1 MGLSVVI
8 LAAGQ
13 GTRMRSA
20 LPKVLHKLAHKPL
33 VEHVIDRARQLGA
46 EDIHVVYGHGGDA
59 VPTTLAHCDVDWVK
73 QAQQLGTGHAVAQ
86 AIPHIP
92 AGREVLVLYG
102 DVPLTS
108 AEILKNLI
116 ELARHSG
123 FGLLTITLDDAT
135 GYGRILRDADG
146 RVVRI
151 IEHKDATEAERAI
164 TEVNTGILATSR
176 ENLARWLE
184 QLDNDN
190 AQGEYYLTDIIAMA
204 VADGIDVSTTSPGD
218 EFEVLGVN
226 NKRQLAALERAYQ
239 RQQAECLMDGGVT
252 LRDPAR
258 IDIRGNVR
266 CGTDVVMDVNI
277 ILEGEVEI
285 EDKVEIGPNCLISN
299 SRIESGTKILANCVI
314 ENTVIGK
321 NSKVG
326 PFARL
331 RPETVLAEATHIGNF
346 VEIKK
351 AQIGPGSKVNHLSY
365 VGDSIVG
372 RNVNIGAGTITCNY
386 DGANKHLTEIGDD
399 VFVGSDTQLVAP
411 VKIGAGATIGAGSTI
426 TKEVEP
432 GALALSRA
440 KQISKSGW
448 QRPAKKKGY

>member
-1 MGLSVVI
+1 MGLSVII

-33 VEHVIDRARQLGA
+33 VEHVIDRAKQLGA

-59 VPTTLAHCDVDWVK
+59 VPTTLAHCEVDWVK

-92 AGREVLVLYG
+92 AERDVLVLYG

-108 AEILKNLI
+108 AETLKNLI
-116 ELARHSG
+116 QLARQSG
-123 FGLLTITLDDAT
+123 FGLLTISLDDAA
-135 GYGRILRDADG
+135 GYGRILRGDDG
-146 RVVRI
+146 RVLRI
-151 IEHKDATEAERAI
+151 IEHKDASEAERAI

-176 ENLARWLE
+176 KNLARWLE
-184 QLDNDN
+184 RLDNDN
-190 AQGEYYLTDIIAMA
+190 AQGEYYLTDIVAMA
-204 VADGIDVSTTSPGD
+204 VADAIDISTTSPSD

-239 RQQAECLMDGGVT
+239 QQQAERLLDGGVT

-266 CGTDVVMDVNI
+266 CGTDVIMDVNLV
-277 ILEGEVEI
+277 LEGEI
-285 EDKVEIGPNCLISN
+285 DIGDKVEIGPNCLISN
-299 SRIESGTKILANCVI
+299 SRIESGARILANCVI
-314 ENTVIGK
+314 ENAVVGK
-321 NSKVG
+321 DSQVG
-326 PFARL
+326 PFSRL

-351 AQIGPGSKVNHLSY
+351 AQIGQGSKVNHLSY
-365 VGDSIVG
+365 VGDAVIG

-386 DGANKHLTEIGDD
+386 DGANKHLTEIGDE

-411 VKIGAGATIGAGSTI
+411 VKVGAGATIGAGSTI
-426 TKEVEP
+426 TKAVAA

-448 QRPAKKKGY
+448 QRPMKKKS